1 MPGSTFYRF
10 LLLLLYRQKGRH
22 IGVMLIASLLVALL
36 SAVLFISRSIQ
47 NDIASTLEK
56 QPDFV
61 VQRVQ
66 GGERVNAPTEWLE
79 EIRQFN
85 GVTEVTP
92 RLYGNYYFTP
102 NGEHFLVVGIDLFD
116 EQSSALLEAV
126 MEGRDL
132 RAFFREDQMIVGAG
146 VKEFLEAHYYSNAY
160 NFRSPDGEMIP
171 VTIFGSFDSQSRIVS
186 NDMIVMEIGLA
197 RRIFGVA
204 EEEVTDIAFNVP
216 NEAEWDNIVTKLQ
229 LLHYDIRVITKEEV
243 AKSYRMLYNYK
254 GGIFLALYLV
264 TLTTF
269 MLILYQR
276 FTTLYASE
284 RRSIGIMRAVGWS
297 IGDILKLKFFES
309 LLIVLLAFGTGAAAA
324 YVYVFMLDAPLLG
337 TLFLGSGN
345 LSNGAAFAPAV
356 DGGLMGSLF
365 LFFAVPFIA
374 SVLIPAWRIAVT
386 EPKEAMK

>member
-1 MPGSTFYRF
+1 MPNSTFYRF
-10 LLLLLYRQKGRH
+10 LLLLLYKQKGRH

-47 NDIASTLEK
+47 NDIASTLQK

-61 VQRVQ
+61 VQRLQ
-66 GGERVNAPTEWLE
+66 GGERVNAPLEWLD

-92 RLYGNYYFTP
+92 RLYGHYYFAP
-102 NGEHFLVVGIDLFD
+102 NGEHFLVVGVDLFD
-116 EQSSALLEAV
+116 EQSSALLEEV
-126 MEGRDL
+126 MAGRDL
-132 RAFFREDQMIVGAG
+132 RAFYAEDQMIVGAG
-146 VKEFLEAHYYSNAY
+146 VKGFLEERYYSDAY
-160 NFRSPDGEMIP
+160 NFRNPDGEMIP
-171 VTIFGSFDSQSRIVS
+171 VKIFGSFDSESRIVS
-186 NDMIVMEIGLA
+186 NDTIVTEIGLA
-197 RRIFGVA
+197 RRIFGVG

-216 NEAEWDNIVTKLQ
+216 NEAEWDNVVTKLQ
-229 LLHYDIRVITKEEV
+229 LLHYDLRVITKEEV

-276 FTTLYASE
+276 FTSVYASE
-284 RRSIGIMRAVGWS
+284 RRSIGILRAVGWS

-309 LLIVLLAFGTGAAAA
+309 LLIVLLAFGAGAAAA
-324 YVYVFMLDAPLLG
+324 YVYVFMLGAPLLG
-337 TLFLGSGN
+337 GLFLGGGN
-345 LSNGAAFAPAV
+345 LANPALFAPAV
-356 DGGLMGSLF
+356 DGGLLGSIF

-374 SVLIPAWRIAVT
+374 SVLVPAWRIAVT